1 MHQQTSPFTIQIHLP
16 SLRMDYNTLVARL
29 RTKMAQL
36 PGVEAQHKMIP
47 EQRQKY
53 SQAKP
58 DSKQAGVVALIH
70 PNEQDEYQL
79 VYIKRTSKYPGDK
92 HKGQISF
99 PGGQLDETDDD
110 LQDAALR
117 ELEEE
122 LGIRRHD
129 IELLGP
135 LTSIYVYV
143 SDFFVQPY
151 LAIMDHAPVFVPEP
165 EEVAYPISFPLKTLI
180 SGENKGIKDIHVRNI
195 VLPKV
200 PYYDL
205 YGDTLWGATA
215 MMTSEITTL
224 LSDIFND

>member
-1 MHQQTSPFTIQIHLP
+1 
-16 SLRMDYNTLVARL
+16 MDYNTLEARI
-29 RTKMAQL
+29 RTKMDNL
-36 PGVEAQHKMIP
+36 PGVEAQYKMTP
-47 EQRQKY
+47 EQREKY
-53 SQAKP
+53 SQARP

-70 PNEQDEYQL
+70 PNDQDEYQL

-99 PGGQLDETDDD
+99 PGGQLDETDIS
-110 LQDAALR
+110 LEDAALR

>member
-1 MHQQTSPFTIQIHLP
+1 
-16 SLRMDYNTLVARL
+16 MDYNTLEARI
-29 RTKMAQL
+29 RTKMDNL
-36 PGVEAQHKMIP
+36 PGVEAQYKMTP
-47 EQRQKY
+47 EQREKY
-53 SQAKP
+53 SQARP

-70 PNEQDEYQL
+70 PNDQDEYQL

>member
-1 MHQQTSPFTIQIHLP
+1 
-16 SLRMDYNTLVARL
+16 MDYNTLEARI
-29 RTKMAQL
+29 RTKMDNL
-36 PGVEAQHKMIP
+36 PGVEAQYKMTP
-47 EQRQKY
+47 EQREKY
-53 SQAKP
+53 SQARP

-70 PNEQDEYQL
+70 PNDQDEYQL

-99 PGGQLDETDDD
+99 PGGQLDETDIS
-110 LQDAALR
+110 LEDAALR

-122 LGIRRHD
+122 LGIGRDD

>member
-1 MHQQTSPFTIQIHLP
+1 
-16 SLRMDYNTLVARL
+16 MDYNTLEARI
-29 RTKMAQL
+29 RTKMDNL
-36 PGVEAQHKMIP
+36 PGVEAQYKMTP
-47 EQRQKY
+47 EQREKY
-53 SQAKP
+53 SQARP

-70 PNEQDEYQL
+70 PNDQDEYQL

-99 PGGQLDETDDD
+99 PGGQLDETDNS
-110 LQDAALR
+110 LEDAALR